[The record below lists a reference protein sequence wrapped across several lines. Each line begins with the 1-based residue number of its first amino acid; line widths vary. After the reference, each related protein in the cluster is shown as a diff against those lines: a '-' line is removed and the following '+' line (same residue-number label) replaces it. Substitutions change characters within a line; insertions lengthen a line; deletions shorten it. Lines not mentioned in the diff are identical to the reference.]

1 MFLRD
6 FPAALVL
13 DRKKLAAFSALG
25 GGFLRFPIGDRRCNR
40 TRASV
45 GNAGRNARPSL
56 TNATLAA
63 SRLLHRRSPTAPCS
77 KGALAAHRKKL
88 AAFSAFGGDCG
99 SQRGPGS
106 VIILRTISRSALTS
120 AIRRFVSS
128 PLSACAGALSGFL
141 SEEGRHLL
149 LLYPRLFLCICHY
162 RSHDSS
168 RHEQGLE

>member
-1 MFLRD
+1 GRFLQ
-6 FPAALVL
+6 
-13 DRKKLAAFSALG
+13 
-25 GGFLRFPIGDRRCNR
+25 FPIGDRRCKR

-45 GNAGRNARPSL
+45 SKRPVTRAQAL

-63 SRLLHRRSPTAPCS
+63 AGLLHRRSPTAPCS

-88 AAFSAFGGDCG
+88 AAFSALGGDCG

-128 PLSACAGALSGFL
+128 PLSACADALNGGQSPFGLRLRALLQLAARRHVAGRTDELSAACTPFGA
-141 SEEGRHLL
+141 
-149 LLYPRLFLCICHY
+149 
-162 RSHDSS
+162 D
-168 RHEQGLE
+168 